1 MLFKVAPAFM
11 SGIAKL
17 LNTFGFSQN
26 RMNIVA
32 KANYVRNSLFPELKL
47 GLLNKIFSII
57 IALVITLSGI
67 SKFMRSTL
75 PDGI

>member
-47 GLLNKIFSII
+47 G
-57 IALVITLSGI
+57 AT
-67 SKFMRSTL
+67 
-75 PDGI
+75 